1 MRYVFPAVLMA
12 AFVGSAGVYAQT
24 APATIASLIPPPGL
38 EATCLANGTY
48 YRQGTRVC
56 VRSAYGPQVATCG
69 RAENLVKWEFSGTS
83 CEDAAPRP

>member
-1 MRYVFPAVLMA
+1 MRIVLTGALLAASLATSHAQPAPP
-12 AFVGSAGVYAQT
+12 T
-24 APATIASLIPPPGL
+24 TIANLIPPPGL

-69 RAENLVKWEFSGTS
+69 RAENLVNWEFSGTP
-83 CEDAAPRP
+83 CMDAAPRP

>member
-1 MRYVFPAVLMA
+1 MRIVLIGALIGA
-12 AFVGSAGVYAQT
+12 ALASAQAQS
-24 APATIASLIPPPGL
+24 APPTTITSLIPPPGL

-69 RAENLVKWEFSGTS
+69 RVENLQNWEFSGTP
-83 CEDAAPRP
+83 CTDAAPRN